1 MHNVDLPSKLLD
13 VRSTDPDD
21 ARRRRLLNI
30 LLVGV
35 ASLVAIT
42 LTVTGFLAI
51 TGTEGRND
59 LLLLLL
65 QGGGATLAGIALV
78 YAINRHWSGTVAS
91 SLFLLLLTIV
101 FALSDEPRQVVEGR
115 SVFLFTIPILM
126 ASVILRPWAS
136 FALAGLSSLV
146 ISVLAFRLPE
156 YVPPVPTMLGLFA
169 VAFVA
174 WLSARSLEDALRDLR
189 AINRE
194 LDQRVEKRT
203 QELQAANEELAQ
215 ANERLRELDR
225 LKSKFVSMV
234 SHELRTPLGAIQGF
248 AEMLQAG
255 IYGSLSKKQDD
266 ALERIKKNTRRLLI
280 IVNDL
285 LDQARIEA
293 GELSIRPTLF
303 SPHELIE
310 NLEATVGVLVERKG
324 IELTTEVA
332 DDIPD
337 ALYGDKERL
346 HQILVNLTDNAV
358 KFTEEGGVHVH
369 ICRPDGKYTS
379 HWAMEISDTG
389 PGISEE
395 DRELVFAPFRRVDDS
410 MTREHIGVGLGL
422 SIVKQLVELMNGDII
437 LESEPGHG
445 STFTVVLPLQ
455 REKRRA
461 A

>member
-1 MHNVDLPSKLLD
+1 MRMGMPGKLLD

-35 ASLVAIT
+35 ASLVALT
-42 LTVTGFLAI
+42 LTVTGLLTVSGI
-51 TGTEGRND
+51 EGRTD
-59 LLLLLL
+59 PLLLAL
-65 QGGGATLAGIALV
+65 QGGTATLIGIIFV
-78 YAINRHWSGTVAS
+78 YIINRYWSGTVAS

-146 ISVLAFRLPE
+146 ISVLALRLPE
-156 YVPPVPTMLGLFA
+156 YVPPIPTMLGFFA
-169 VAFVA
+169 FAFVA
-174 WLSARSLEDALRDLR
+174 WLSARSLEDALKDLR

-293 GELSIRPTLF
+293 GELSIRPSIF

-310 NLEATVGVLVERKG
+310 NLESTVRVLVERKG

-332 DDIPD
+332 DDVPD
-337 ALYGDKERL
+337 SLYGDKERL

-379 HWAMEISDTG
+379 HWAMEISDSG

-395 DRELVFAPFRRVDDS
+395 DKKLVFAPFRRVDDS

-455 REKRRA
+455 QEQRRA

>member
-1 MHNVDLPSKLLD
+1 MHNIDLPSKLLE

-78 YAINRHWSGTVAS
+78 YAINRYWSGTVAS

-255 IYGSLSKKQDD
+255 IYGSLSRKQDD

-310 NLEATVGVLVERKG
+310 NLEVTVGVLVERKG

-332 DDIPD
+332 DDVPD

-395 DRELVFAPFRRVDDS
+395 DQELVFAPFRRVDDS

-455 REKRRA
+455 QEKRRA